1 MPLIANTKLPSFD
14 RLVKEGMTVLSPER
28 AVHQTI
34 REIHIGLLNM
44 MPDAA
49 LEATERQFLRLV
61 GNSNPVAQ
69 INVHVFTLDELPR
82 GADAQQH
89 IQKYYTSFEKI
100 KELGLD
106 GLIITGA
113 NVSHADLS
121 KEAFWLPLT
130 EVLEWAEQH
139 VTSIFCS
146 CLATHAVL
154 QFKYDQVR
162 QALEHKCWG
171 VFSHRVVDKMH
182 PLVRN
187 TDTRFNVPHS
197 RYNDVSADA
206 FRSAGLHVLVES
218 PDVGVHMA
226 VSADFYKIVYLQ
238 GHPEYDTVSLTKE
251 YKREVVNYY
260 RKQRADYPE
269 FPDNVFD
276 ARTCALLVEFRER
289 IETARQ
295 NGSEM
300 PVFPEQLVDERLF
313 NTWRDTASAV
323 MSNWVGMVYQLTNAD
338 RQVPLMDG
346 LDSDNPLGL

>member
-1 MPLIANTKLPSFD
+1 
-14 RLVKEGMTVLSPER
+14 
-28 AVHQTI
+28 
-34 REIHIGLLNM
+34 
-44 MPDAA
+44 
-49 LEATERQFLRLV
+49 
-61 GNSNPVAQ
+61 
-69 INVHVFTLDELPR
+69 
-82 GADAQQH
+82 
-89 IQKYYTSFEKI
+89 
-100 KELGLD
+100 
-106 GLIITGA
+106 
-113 NVSHADLS
+113 
-121 KEAFWLPLT
+121 
-130 EVLEWAEQH
+130 
-139 VTSIFCS
+139 
-146 CLATHAVL
+146 
-154 QFKYDQVR
+154 
-162 QALEHKCWG
+162 
-171 VFSHRVVDKMH
+171 
-182 PLVRN
+182 
-187 TDTRFNVPHS
+187 
-197 RYNDVSADA
+197 
-206 FRSAGLHVLVES
+206 
-218 PDVGVHMA
+218 MA